1 MLDDAVWAHRH
12 GLLCWLLAAH
22 IPALFAF
29 GLWQGFGAVYSAVEV
44 AVPALCLVL
53 ARQVHHRRFASFLV
67 SGGLV
72 FCASVLVQLSGGM
85 IEAHFHFFV
94 LIGFIALYQDWA
106 PFVWNAVFTVL
117 SHGLASTVAPE
128 SMFDHHAGQAH
139 PWTWAL
145 IHGSAVAAACGGLV
159 VFWKNMENEQQRSSM
174 LAGRL
179 AASEAESLQRQ
190 SVSDLFV
197 NLARRNQALLDRQI
211 ELITELEGRERQPE
225 MLESLFK
232 LDHLATRIRRNA
244 ESLLVLSGD
253 EQLRRWGQPVA
264 LAEVVRA
271 AMSEVEDYRRVDVLV
286 TEHLEMAGRAVAD
299 MAHLLAE
306 LIENATMFSPPS
318 SDVRIRTFLAPAGGA
333 RCILSI
339 EDTGFGMSEADLADT
354 NALLANPPD
363 IDLRGRTLGFQ
374 VVARLARRYQ
384 VRVRLALTPGGGI
397 TALVALP
404 DTLVAE
410 RTQAPGRGRT
420 GEALP
425 IPPGP
430 LSDGATT
437 ASLVS
442 GSAITTPMPALA
454 TSTSGS
460 VSAVPAISPAAAA
473 SPAPAPA
480 PASTA
485 SAASAASAR
494 SPEPTAAVPAI
505 GAVPASS
512 SATASMVSAS
522 ARRKSADRMLDE
534 LVELSLPAG
543 RAGNGSGADGGP
555 GPGNG
560 NGNGTSGGA
569 PNGQAGLDGPPGLD
583 VAGGGNGAGV
593 GAGPGAA
600 GVTAADAVTAAP
612 TARRRLVRRVPG
624 AELPTTSGR
633 SQGPSGPGNRNGEGN
648 GSGPRTDPVE
658 RDRVRH
664 MLTNFQAGQQAGKAA
679 GRASV
684 SLGTPASAGAGSNG
698 RGRSRGSQEG
708 Q

>member
-29 GLWQGFGAVYSAVEV
+29 GLWQGFGAGYSAVEV

-53 ARQVHHRRFASFLV
+53 ARRVHHRRFASFLV

-72 FCASVLVQLSGGM
+72 FCASVLVRLSGGM

-94 LIGFIALYQDWA
+94 LLGFVALYQDWA
-106 PFVWNAVFTVL
+106 PFLWNAVFTVL

-128 SMFDHHAGQAH
+128 SMFDHHAGQSNA
-139 PWTWAL
+139 WTWAL
-145 IHGSAVAAACGGLV
+145 IHGGAVAAACGGLV
-159 VFWKNMENEQQRSSM
+159 VFWKGMENEQRRCSM

-225 MLESLFK
+225 MLEDLFK

-253 EQLRRWGQPVA
+253 EQLRRWSQPVP

-410 RTQAPGRGRT
+410 RTPTPDRGRT
-420 GEALP
+420 GEVLP

-430 LSDGATT
+430 RSDAAASAAAA

-442 GSAITTPMPALA
+442 GSAITSPMPALA

-460 VSAVPAISPAAAA
+460 VSAVPAVAAGPAV
-473 SPAPAPA
+473 
-480 PASTA
+480 STV
-485 SAASAASAR
+485 SAR
-494 SPEPTAAVPAI
+494 PNGSAGPSVPTADGPAI

-512 SATASMVSAS
+512 SATASRVSAS

-534 LVELSLPAG
+534 LVELSLPGG
-543 RAGNGSGADGGP
+543 RPEDGSGSDP
-555 GPGNG
+555 GPGA
-560 NGNGTSGGA
+560 GA
-569 PNGQAGLDGPPGLD
+569 PNGLAGPAGPPGLD
-583 VAGGGNGAGV
+583 LAGGANGAGV
-593 GAGPGAA
+593 GADPGATGVAAA
-600 GVTAADAVTAAP
+600 GAVTAAP

-624 AELPTTSGR
+624 AELPATAGR
-633 SQGPSGPGNRNGEGN
+633 PPGSNGPESRSGN
-648 GSGPRTDPVE
+648 GNGPRTDPVE
-658 RDRVRH
+658 RDRVRN
-664 MLTNFQAGQQAGKAA
+664 MLTNFQVGQQAGKAA

-684 SLGTPASAGAGSNG
+684 ALGTPASSG
-698 RGRSRGSQEG
+698 RGRSRGTQEG